1 MKKLLVCVALSLLA
15 LGCSSSS
22 PPDQNLDA
30 WEREVEVITPA
41 QLGDRQY
48 EELSGVLEERE
59 LIRATYSGEADAI
72 DAAKRRLRRR
82 AAKLDA
88 DALVIIECGR
98 HVRPMEETNLPSTG
112 PEVICHGGALRW
124 MD

>member
-1 MKKLLVCVALSLLA
+1 MNKIAACVVLA
-15 LGCSSSS
+15 MVAFGCSSSS
-22 PPDQNLDA
+22 PADQNLDA

-48 EELSGVLEERE
+48 EEVSGMLEERE
-59 LIRATYSGEADAI
+59 LIRATYSGEQDAI

-98 HVRPMEETNLPSTG
+98 HVQPMEETNIPSTG